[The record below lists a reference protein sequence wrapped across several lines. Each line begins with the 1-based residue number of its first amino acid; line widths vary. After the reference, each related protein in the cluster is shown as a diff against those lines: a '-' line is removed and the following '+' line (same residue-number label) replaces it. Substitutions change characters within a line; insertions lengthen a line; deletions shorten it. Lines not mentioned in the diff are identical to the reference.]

1 MKQQFPT
8 KQWPLLAF
16 TAAIVIAAL
25 PMAKAADLPVD
36 QNLSSLRLTADALFA
51 NRDPAG
57 ALAYY
62 TEILNARQTDIA
74 AYNARARI
82 YFDLNLLPQTSTAP
96 STSTSMG
103 YRLEK

>member
-96 STSTSMG
+96 LTSTSMG